1 MADPIP
7 RGPFDQGLFLTHYNK
22 GRELFEARRFE
33 EAERQL
39 EEAYLLRP
47 RDPRVLNLLGLV
59 YYRSDKLGKAEEVYR
74 KLIAESPEAH
84 TLHYN
89 LGLVCFKL
97 GRLDEAETAF
107 VKAVELTQG
116 NPKIHFYLGS
126 IYERQ
131 QRYKDAIYQYRHAG
145 AHMLVQRLEGR
156 IGGKAQDAT
165 APPSLR
171 VPTAPAT
178 PPAESDDGP
187 GTRPPQSRA
196 VPAPAPAPS
205 PAAAP
210 AEPAPPGKTVEPVSP
225 TLMAGD
231 SPLPGLHATRRFQ
244 GYEDDT
250 LPPGMR
256 AISVAAARAAAAPAQ
271 EPRPQAP
278 AREAFR
284 GLEKGLMEIEFSGKV
299 YIKQGTIYSYSGNL
313 TFWVK
318 DKRPGA
324 RPSLVIVTGT
334 GRLILTDQDRDL
346 TFMQVADEPVY
357 VEPAHLLACEEG
369 LQPRYIRLGDEA
381 AGTRGGGPRR
391 PRHARALGREQAAA
405 AERRTRR
412 SRLGAR
418 ALGDHVD
425 GRARAAR
432 RRRSRG
438 LRGRDGALRLARAD
452 GPARRARVGS
462 SSSRRRGRTRNGPER
477 NGPTDSLDRLSGAL
491 IAPRTPRCHTH
502 CRAIGPITGSS
513 NSSPELA
520 LIISSTSTASRPRPT
535 IVSTRLSSRPTSP
548 RPARPRPVWT
558 MTTPHISTKI
568 APCSSRLWNAWKR
581 TKRLC
586 FSTIA
591 ATTANTKPMQH
602 GT

>member
-7 RGPFDQGLFLTHYNK
+7 RGPFDQGLFLIHYNK

-59 YYRSDKLGKAEEVYR
+59 YYRGDKLGKAEEVYR

-97 GRLDEAETAF
+97 GRLDDAESAF

-156 IGGKAQDAT
+156 MGEKAHADAT
-165 APPSLR
+165 APPPGL
-171 VPTAPAT
+171 T
-178 PPAESDDGP
+178 PPPARVDPDDGP
-187 GTRPPQSRA
+187 GTKPPQSK
-196 VPAPAPAPS
+196 PAPP

-210 AEPAPPGKTVEPVSP
+210 GEPVQPGKTVEPVSP
-225 TLMAGD
+225 TLMSGD
-231 SPLPGLHATRRFQ
+231 SPLPGLRETRRFQ
-244 GYEDDT
+244 GYDDT

-256 AISVAAARAAAAPAQ
+256 AVSLAAARAAAAPAQ

-284 GLEKGLMEIEFSGKV
+284 ALEKGLMEIEFSGKV

-334 GRLILTDQDRDL
+334 GRLILTDQERDL

-357 VEPAHLLACEEG
+357 VEPAHLLACEET

-381 AGTRGGGPRR
+381 AGLEVVALEGRGMLALSVVSKPLPLTVNPGVPVSVPAPSVIMWTGALVPHVVDDPAVYAAVMAR
-391 PRHARALGREQAAA
+391 PGTAGRMVRLEGTGRILVEQAA
-405 AERRTRR
+405 
-412 SRLGAR
+412 G
-418 ALGDHVD
+418 
-425 GRARAAR
+425 
-432 RRRSRG
+432 
-438 LRGRDGALRLARAD
+438 
-452 GPARRARVGS
+452 
-462 SSSRRRGRTRNGPER
+462 
-477 NGPTDSLDRLSGAL
+477 
-491 IAPRTPRCHTH
+491 
-502 CRAIGPITGSS
+502 
-513 NSSPELA
+513 
-520 LIISSTSTASRPRPT
+520 
-535 IVSTRLSSRPTSP
+535 
-548 RPARPRPVWT
+548 
-558 MTTPHISTKI
+558 
-568 APCSSRLWNAWKR
+568 
-581 TKRLC
+581 
-586 FSTIA
+586 
-591 ATTANTKPMQH
+591 
-602 GT
+602 